1 MRRGLSGYTGYYHD
15 EVDCAKISSSCA
27 INGIGADIMA
37 FDLFVAA
44 LRCPICGALSPED
57 SSTDIQTK
65 AAPWVPVFN
74 ERRVVA
80 KSKRMGGPDEI
91 YIDPTRVI
99 DYEAI
104 YISK

>member
-1 MRRGLSGYTGYYHD
+1 MSDPKMKAER
-15 EVDCAKISSSCA
+15 AKVWAQI
-27 INGIGADIMA
+27 
-37 FDLFVAA
+37 FT
-44 LRCPICGALSPED
+44 E
-57 SSTDIQTK
+57 IQVQ

-104 YISK
+104 YATK